1 VNDPFRERVAV
12 ITGGASGIGLA
23 MARAFAARGSRLVLA
38 DVDESA
44 LSQAEK
50 ELSREGARVL
60 AVPTDVTRREQVE
73 ALAEA
78 SMQRFG
84 AVHLLCNNAGIA
96 VLGSLVGAD
105 PAEWETAMAVN
116 FWGVVY
122 GVDAFVPRMLARK
135 QGGHVVNTASMAG
148 LVGMQQ
154 LGVYCAT
161 KFAVVGLSE
170 SLERELRP
178 QGIGV
183 HVLCPMIVSTN
194 IGRNSAR
201 RLGRPE
207 PDQPPPQPGASA
219 GESMVGG
226 VVAPREVAQRVVRGI
241 ERGSLYIFTHPEQR
255 EILRRR
261 ARRQD
266 AVFDDDFEGG
276 NT

>member
-1 VNDPFRERVAV
+1 VSDPFRDRVAV

-38 DVDESA
+38 DVDENA
-44 LSQAEK
+44 LSLAEK
-50 ELSREGARVL
+50 ELAAEGARVL
-60 AVPTDVTRREQVE
+60 AVPTDVTRREQVD

-78 SMQRFG
+78 SVRQFG
-84 AVHLLCNNAGIA
+84 AVHLICNNAGIA
-96 VLGSLVGAD
+96 VLGSLVGAE

-116 FWGVVY
+116 LWGVVH
-122 GVDAFVPRMLARK
+122 GVDAFVPRMLAQK

-148 LVGMQQ
+148 LVGMRQ
-154 LGVYCAT
+154 LGIYCVT

-194 IGRNSAR
+194 IGQNSAR
-201 RLGRPE
+201 LLGRPA
-207 PDQPPPQPGASA
+207 PAQPAPEPGASA
-219 GESMVGG
+219 GGTMVGG
-226 VVAPREVAQRVVRGI
+226 VVTPGEVAQRVVRGVA
-241 ERGSLYIFTHPEQR
+241 RGSLYIFTHPEQR

-261 ARRQD
+261 AQRQD

>member
-1 VNDPFRERVAV
+1 MSDPFRERVAV

-38 DVDESA
+38 DLDEGA

-50 ELSREGARVL
+50 ELSAEGARVL
-60 AVPTDVTRREQVE
+60 AMPTDVTRHEQVE

-78 SMQRFG
+78 SLRHFG

-96 VLGSLVGAD
+96 VLGSMVGAD
-105 PAEWETAMAVN
+105 PAEWEAAMAVN
-116 FWGVVY
+116 FWGVVH

-135 QGGHVVNTASMAG
+135 EGGHLVNTASMAG

-154 LGVYCAT
+154 LGIYCVT

-201 RLGRPE
+201 LLGRPE
-207 PDQPPPQPGASA
+207 LAQPDPKPGARA
-219 GESMVGG
+219 GGLMVGG
-226 VVAPREVAQRVVRGI
+226 VITPEEVAQRVVRGI
-241 ERGSLYIFTHPEQR
+241 ERGRLYIFTHPEQR

-261 ARRQD
+261 AQRQD
-266 AVFDDDFEGG
+266 AVFDEDFEGG
-276 NT
+276 TT